1 MKSLKPTII
10 LLFSALLILSGCK
23 SSKDLGAGI
32 RPDLNKKT
40 TQLVEKINENAFM
53 PKTLSFKATAKVKSG
68 EKSNSF
74 KMSVRMKP
82 DSVIWISIT
91 AYSYEAARILATPDS
106 LFFINRMDKKYFA
119 GSYDFINEKL
129 SVDVDF
135 KTLQSILLGNSVGL
149 DEMDKVKRSSDKD
162 YYLLSS
168 YRKAKLKKLREKS
181 YKSDDDELVFSNWI
195 SADFFRIIKL
205 GILDLRYNQSAVVE
219 YSSFSDEGG
228 YKVAHK
234 MDATITSNQMA
245 HISAEYYRFEI
256 NQEENFPFKISD
268 KYESLD

>member
-1 MKSLKPTII
+1 MRIFRPFISL
-10 LLFSALLILSGCK
+10 LSLALVFLSGCK
-23 SSKDLGAGI
+23 SSKDLGDII

-40 TQLVEKINENAFM
+40 NQLVEKIQENEFL

-74 KMSVRMKP
+74 KMNVRMRP
-82 DSVIWISIT
+82 DSVIWISVT

-129 SVDVDF
+129 SVDIDF
-135 KTLQSILLGNSVGL
+135 KTMQAILLGNSVGL
-149 DEMDKVKRSSDKD
+149 DEMDKVKRSNDND

-181 YKSDDDELVFSNWI
+181 YKGDDELVFSNWI
-195 SADFFRIIKL
+195 SPDLYRIVKL
-205 GILDLRYNQSAVVE
+205 GIMDLRYNQSAVVE
-219 YSSFSDEGG
+219 YTSFSEEGG
-228 YKVAHK
+228 YQVAHN
-234 MDATITSNQMA
+234 MNATITSNQMA

-268 KYESLD
+268 KYEALD